1 MRSNKL
7 MHNILIIARNRVTS
21 YHPDGDREFLNQF
34 YRLASFL
41 DIVGIEEENELIILL
56 KNRYNGRK
64 ICSHQELM
72 EWQREYE
79 DQAPV
84 A

>member
-1 MRSNKL
+1 MESNKL
-7 MHNILIIARNRVTS
+7 MHNILIITRNRVTA
-21 YHPDGDREFLNQF
+21 YHPDDDKKFFIRLN
-34 YRLASFL
+34 RLASFL
-41 DIVGIEEENELIILL
+41 DIVGIEEESGEITLL
-56 KNRYNGRK
+56 KNRYNGQTS
-64 ICSHQELM
+64 CSRQELM